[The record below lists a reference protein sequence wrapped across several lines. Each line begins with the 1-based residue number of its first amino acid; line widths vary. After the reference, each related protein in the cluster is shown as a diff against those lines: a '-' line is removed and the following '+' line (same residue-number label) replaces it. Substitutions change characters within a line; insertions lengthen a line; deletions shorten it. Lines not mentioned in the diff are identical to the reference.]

1 MDCMN
6 RLYAGVE
13 LGGTKCIALLTR
25 GTDILDKAAW
35 PTTTPDDVL
44 AKLADYLRHH
54 AQHVDALGIA
64 SFGPLD
70 LNPASRH
77 FGYITSTP
85 KPGWSMVDVRSPLAA
100 ALPCPTGFD
109 TDVNAAGLAEGRG
122 GAAQGCSVH
131 AYVTIGTGLG
141 GGLIVG
147 GRPVHGLIH
156 PEIGHMR
163 IRRVPGDD
171 FGGVCPYHGDC
182 LEGLVSGPAL
192 AARFGQDPA
201 QVPDGHPLWAAVAHD
216 LAEFMAN
223 LLLTVSPERIVIG
236 GGVAVA
242 RPALLANVHRL
253 TADCLSGYLHG
264 ITGERLAEIIVPA
277 ALGVN
282 AGPLGAIALAMD
294 AV

>member
-1 MDCMN
+1 MN
-6 RLYAGVE
+6 RLFAGIE
-13 LGGTKCIALLTR
+13 LGGTKCIALLAR
-25 GTDILDKAAW
+25 GTDILDKITL
-35 PTTTPDDVL
+35 PTTTPAEVMP
-44 AKLADYLRHH
+44 KLADYLRAH
-54 AQHVDALGIA
+54 ARTADALGIA

-70 LNPASRH
+70 LNLASPH

-85 KPGWSMVDVRSPLAA
+85 KAGWSMVDVRSTLAA
-100 ALPCPTGFD
+100 CLPCPVGFD
-109 TDVNAAGLAEGRG
+109 TDVNAAGLAEGRW
-122 GAAQGCSVH
+122 GAAQRCSVH
-131 AYVTIGTGLG
+131 AYITIGTGVG
-141 GGLIVG
+141 GGLVID

-171 FGGVCPYHGDC
+171 FAGVCPFHGDC
-182 LEGLVSGPAL
+182 AEGLVSGPAL

-201 QVPDGHPLWAAVAHD
+201 QVPDSHPVWAVVAHD

-236 GGVAVA
+236 GGVAVS

-264 ITGERLAEIIVPA
+264 ITGKRLAEIIVPA

-294 AV
+294 TV